1 MDATNQAGEFFTI
14 ERVKEAVAA
23 SAGLATERVADAILA
38 RTRGWADEVAADD
51 VTVVLV
57 DCA

>member
-1 MDATNQAGEFFTI
+1 
-14 ERVKEAVAA
+14 V
-23 SAGLATERVADAILA
+23 ILA

-51 VTVVLV
+51 LTVVLV